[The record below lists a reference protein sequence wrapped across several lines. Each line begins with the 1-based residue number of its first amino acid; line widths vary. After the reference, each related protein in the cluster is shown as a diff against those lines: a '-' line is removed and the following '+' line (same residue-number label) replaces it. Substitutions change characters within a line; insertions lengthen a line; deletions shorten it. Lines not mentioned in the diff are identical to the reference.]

1 MHSVQLLMPV
11 LSLEVSLV
19 KLYCQVIILKTK
31 LQRMKGKLEVV
42 EGGGGA
48 DENGMLNLIF
58 RTLTFYFP
66 PPLLIHAIEDHFRW
80 VVKENPSIF

>member
-1 MHSVQLLMPV
+1 
-11 LSLEVSLV
+11 
-19 KLYCQVIILKTK
+19 
-31 LQRMKGKLEVV
+31 MKGKLEV
-42 EGGGGA
+42 EEGGGA

-66 PPLLIHAIEDHFRW
+66 PPLLIHAAIEDHFRR